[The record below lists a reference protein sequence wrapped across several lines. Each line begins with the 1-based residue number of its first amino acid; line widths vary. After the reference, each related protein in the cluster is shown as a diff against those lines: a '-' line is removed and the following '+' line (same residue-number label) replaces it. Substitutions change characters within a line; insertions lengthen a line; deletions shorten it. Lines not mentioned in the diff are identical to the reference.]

1 MKTIKIPANL
11 TKEKEAIEV
20 AKQILK
26 NPILIG
32 NNNNILLI
40 GNETLEVQ
48 ELNSFIKIER
58 IPKEPLMIVCSCCE
72 TNFEKSIGKKLFVNY
87 GGTVKTKL
95 YCSDK
100 CRINVMSVVP
110 ENRRSITKSK
120 IKQSYFY

>member
-1 MKTIKIPANL
+1 MITIKIPANL

-32 NNNNILLI
+32 NNNNVLLI
-40 GNETLEVQ
+40 GNENIEIQ

-58 IPKEPLMIVCSCCE
+58 IPIEPIMNACSCCD
-72 TNFEKSIGKKLFVNY
+72 TNFEKSTGKKVYVNY
-87 GGTVKTKL
+87 GGKKKELV

-100 CRINVMSVVP
+100 CRNVLLDILP
-110 ENRRSITKSK
+110 LNRYSFTKTKLKPSIL
-120 IKQSYFY
+120 F